1 MHQKGL
7 TDKAIETL
15 VNCIRINP
23 DDKEI
28 YYELVRI
35 GGSVFFY
42 LFGGCFLGEKEMQK
56 VSRFGAN
63 KFLLWAPF

>member
-42 LFGGCFLGEKEMQK
+42 LFGGVLFRRKRNAK
-56 VSRFGAN
+56 SVAIWR
-63 KFLLWAPF
+63 K